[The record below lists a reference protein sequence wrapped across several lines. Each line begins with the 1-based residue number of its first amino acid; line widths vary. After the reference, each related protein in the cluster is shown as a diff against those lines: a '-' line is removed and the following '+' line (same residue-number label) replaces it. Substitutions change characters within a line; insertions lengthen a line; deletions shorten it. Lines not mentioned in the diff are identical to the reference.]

1 MSQYELHVGK
11 LIEIDYKS
19 YGFESIECWANK
31 KCKEQ
36 GIIYDPYLHKTY
48 IDAFINSGDN
58 NKNYF
63 VYNDKLFKI
72 IEESFSSSD
81 IFKVK
86 ENETKDIEYIIRFD
100 NEKSNFNDF
109 LYKAVSDIEKA
120 RSKYIK
126 AILYETDGYC
136 DNKIKT
142 VDIPIVFIKDIKKYD
157 KYNIKLTEDGIEYIK
172 GFYDSRYDDGRYFR
186 LRIY

>member
-1 MSQYELHVGK
+1 MSQYELHIGK
-11 LIEIDYKS
+11 LVEIDYRA
-19 YGFESIECWANK
+19 YGFESIESWAKEECK
-31 KCKEQ
+31 KQ
-36 GIIYDPYLHKTY
+36 GIIYDPYIHKTY
-48 IDAFINSGDN
+48 IDTFISSEENS
-58 NKNYF
+58 KKYF

-72 IEESFSSSD
+72 IDESFNNSD
-81 IFKVK
+81 IFSVR
-86 ENETKDIEYIIRFD
+86 ENDTKDIEYIIRFD

-126 AILYETDGYC
+126 AILYETDGYS
-136 DNKIKT
+136 DKKIKT
-142 VDIPIVFIKDIKKYD
+142 VDIPVIFIKNVEKYD

-172 GFYDSRYDDGRYFR
+172 GFYDSRYDDGGYYR

>member
-1 MSQYELHVGK
+1 MELHVGK
-11 LIEIDYKS
+11 LVEIDYKAC
-19 YGFESIECWANK
+19 GFESIESWAKK

-48 IDAFINSGDN
+48 IDTFINSEEN

-63 VYNDKLFKI
+63 VYNDKIFRI
-72 IEESFSSSD
+72 IDESFSDSD

-120 RSKYIK
+120 RPKYIK
-126 AILYETDGYC
+126 AILYETDGYS
-136 DNKIKT
+136 DKKIKT
-142 VDIPIVFIKDIKKYD
+142 VDIPVIFIKDMIGNY

-172 GFYDSRYDDGRYFR
+172 GFCDSRYDGGRYYR